1 MDILEEIKQILENH
15 IGRGNEISAQVFEN
29 KFGNPIDKTHRKSR
43 ELIEKCADKYH
54 IPIAGNDL
62 GYYIISNEEELAEY
76 KENLQSRI
84 NGIRQ
89 REAKMEKFF
98 KERNKWNL

>member
-54 IPIAGNDL
+54 IPIASNDL

-98 KERNKWNL
+98 KERNK